1 MGEGKNITP
10 FPILAEFYKADSG
23 SWLLR
28 TQAEWIGR
36 KTVGIQ
42 EHQNS
47 AMLQT
52 FFKELYVKP

>member
-1 MGEGKNITP
+1 M

-23 SWLLR
+23 SWLPR

-47 AMLQT
+47 AMLQM
-52 FFKELYVKP
+52 FCKELYVKP